1 VTARRRP
8 TSPIRSGHRL
18 AGAAAA
24 SALLAGCTFGPPPP
38 NQSGAP
44 PNLPTPSPSASLG
57 TDDGGASTVDVVAS
71 HLDTPW
77 GLAFLPDGSA
87 LVTERT
93 RGKILRVGQPA
104 TPSGLT
110 VTTVGTVVS
119 AAWTGDDG
127 VLGIAVSPHY
137 ATDSAI
143 YVYYSTRIDN
153 RIGRLTLPLVS
164 QNASPSGPASP
175 NPSTT
180 SGPGTRLVPTPILTG
195 IPHGTTD
202 DGGAL
207 AFGPDD
213 NLYASTGD
221 AGHPALS
228 RDPKSLAG
236 KILRM
241 TPAGKPVTAKGSL
254 VYASGFHNIEGM
266 AFDDGGRLYAADAG
280 RSVDSLLRITADA
293 DGGWAASPKAPNP
306 AALQT
311 WPLDKSTCAGV
322 AVIEN
327 ALATAC
333 LAGQQIWVVQ
343 LTSHGTPFGAPAALL
358 PGQFG
363 RLRAAAAAPDGAL
376 WFGTSNT
383 DGHGKPDPADDRL
396 IRIVLADAGAGKT

>member
-1 VTARRRP
+1 VTERHRP
-8 TSPIRSGHRL
+8 TSPIRSGYRI
-18 AGAAAA
+18 AIAMAA
-24 SALLAGCTFGPPPP
+24 STLLAGCAFGPPPP
-38 NQSGAP
+38 NQSGEP
-44 PNLPTPSPSASLG
+44 PNLPTPSPSASRG
-57 TDDGGASTVDVVAS
+57 SDDGDASTVDVVAS

-93 RGKILRVGQPA
+93 RGKILRVSQPA

-110 VTTVGTVVS
+110 VTTVGTVVD
-119 AAWTGDDG
+119 AAWTGEDG
-127 VLGIAVSPHY
+127 LLGIAVSPHY

-143 YVYYSTRIDN
+143 YVYYSTRDDN

-164 QNASPSGPASP
+164 QNASPGP
-175 NPSTT
+175 NPSAT
-180 SGPGTRLVPTPILTG
+180 SGPGTRLRPVPVLTG
-195 IPHGTTD
+195 IPHSTVD
-202 DGGAL
+202 NGGAL

-221 AGHPALS
+221 AGHAAFS

-254 VYASGFHNIEGM
+254 VYALGFHNIEGM
-266 AFDDGGRLYAADAG
+266 AFDDGGRLYATDTG
-280 RSVDSLLRITADA
+280 RAVDSLLRIVANA
-293 DGGWAASPKAPNP
+293 DGGWATKPKAPDP
-306 AALQT
+306 PALQT
-311 WPLDKSTCAGV
+311 WPLAMSTCAGV
-322 AVIEN
+322 AVIDN
-327 ALATAC
+327 ILATAC
-333 LAGQQIWVVQ
+333 LAGQQVWTMQ
-343 LTSHGTPFGAPAALL
+343 LTSHGTPFGAPAAILSN
-358 PGQFG
+358 QFG

-383 DGHGKPDPADDRL
+383 DGHGHPEPADDRL